1 MPMPCACASIYRR
14 QGRLAT
20 TVEAKAVDRGEGR
33 VDVVYVIREGE
44 VTKVDSI
51 SFIGNRA
58 FSPSQLRDVISTS
71 QSGWLDIFKSAAFYD
86 PERID
91 RDKELLRRHYLKNG
105 FPDARVRAA
114 EAVKNEEG
122 TGYGIT
128 FTIEEGERYVFGAV
142 IIQLQAA
149 RRRHRRAAI
158 HRRHQAGHHL
168 QPGDRRQVGG
178 DADPGA
184 QRSGPRLRPRQS
196 GPETPAGGRIMDIGF
211 LIEEGPRV
219 HVERIDIVGNK
230 KTKDF
235 VIRREFRIAEGEPV
249 NAFLIE
255 RGRKRVRALG
265 FFKSVDVTHK
275 TGSAPD
281 QMVLTIE
288 VVEDESN
295 NLSFGVGYSMA
306 EGVVGDISLTERN
319 FLGNGQWLRLN
330 LAGSLTRLQ
339 ADIGFTE
346 PRFLGTNLAA
356 GFDLFYKDVDYTTQ
370 ASYKSQKIGGSLRL
384 GYPINEQWSTG
395 VNYTFVR
402 NKIYDVGIAA
412 SAAIKEAVPGF
423 PDATS
428 NTYYTSS
435 VGYSLAYDTRD
446 NKKRPTSGVYYT
458 VAQDLA
464 GARRRRALRPLGRRG
479 ARLLRGERRR
489 DRHGPGD
496 RRHHHGLG
504 RPGRAPARPLLPG
517 RGDGAR
523 LCHRRHRA
531 ARHPERQS
539 GRAGRAA
546 CTTAPPPSC
555 CSRFPA
561 CRTTSACAAPCSP
574 MPARSGASTARVRAC
589 RALPATPRR
598 CAPPSAWVSPGIPRS
613 ATCGST
619 TPSRS

>member
-1 MPMPCACASIYRR
+1 MAAVTFEGQRAVDKPKLEPQVHLKPRLRYTAAKAHADAVRLREHYRR

-20 TVEAKAVDRGEGR
+20 TVESKTVDRGEGR
-33 VDVVYVIREGE
+33 VDVVFVIREGE
-44 VTKVDSI
+44 VTKIDSI

-86 PERID
+86 PERIE
-91 RDKELLRRHYLKNG
+91 RDKELLRRHYLKHG
-105 FPDARVRAA
+105 FPDARVHAPK
-114 EAVKNEEG
+114 AVKNAEG

-128 FTIEEGERYVFGAV
+128 FAIEEGDRYAFGAV
-142 IIQLQAA
+142 TVESRLSGVDTGALHSAVAVKTGTTFNLETVDKSVETMTLALSDKGHAFA
-149 RRRHRRAAI
+149 RVKAV
-158 HRRHQAGHHL
+158 
-168 QPGDRRQVGG
+168 PKRQ
-178 DADPGA
+178 
-184 QRSGPRLRPRQS
+184 
-196 GPETPAGGRIMDIGF
+196 AGGRAIDIAF
-211 LIEEGPRV
+211 LVEQGPRV

-235 VIRREFRIAEGEPV
+235 VIRREFRIAEGDPV
-249 NAFLIE
+249 NSFLIE

-265 FFKSVDVTHK
+265 FFKSVEVTHK

-281 QMVLTIE
+281 QVVVTIE

-339 ADIGFTE
+339 ADVGFTE

-370 ASYKSQKIGGSLRL
+370 ASYKSQKIGGTLRL

-402 NKIYDVGIAA
+402 NKIYDVGLAA
-412 SAAIKEAVPGF
+412 SPAIKEAVPGF

-446 NKKRPTSGVYYT
+446 NKKRPTSG
-458 VAQDLA
+458 
-464 GARRRRALRPLGRRG
+464 
-479 ARLLRGERRR
+479 
-489 DRHGPGD
+489 
-496 RRHHHGLG
+496 
-504 RPGRAPARPLLPG
+504 
-517 RGDGAR
+517 
-523 LCHRRHRA
+523 
-531 ARHPERQS
+531 
-539 GRAGRAA
+539 
-546 CTTAPPPSC
+546 
-555 CSRFPA
+555 
-561 CRTTSACAAPCSP
+561 
-574 MPARSGASTARVRAC
+574 
-589 RALPATPRR
+589 
-598 CAPPSAWVSPGIPRS
+598 
-613 ATCGST
+613 ST
-619 TPSRS
+619 TPSPRTSPAPAATCAFSARSERRAAIMPSATT